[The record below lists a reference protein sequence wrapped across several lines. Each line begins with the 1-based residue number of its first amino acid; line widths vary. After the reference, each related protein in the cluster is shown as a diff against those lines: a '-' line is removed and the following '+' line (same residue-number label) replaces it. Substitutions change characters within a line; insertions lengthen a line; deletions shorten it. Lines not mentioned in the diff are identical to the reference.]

1 MNFSSNQIVEK
12 QKMTCVPRGIFDR
25 DDEGKDQIK
34 RLLLLL
40 FLPSDSMGDVD
51 EDDCEKKNR
60 LTRILT
66 NEVVNHERDNQT

>member
-1 MNFSSNQIVEK
+1 
-12 QKMTCVPRGIFDR
+12 MTCVPRGIFDR

-40 FLPSDSMGDVD
+40 LRLHHHLLSYSIGHVD
-51 EDDCEKKNR
+51 DDDCEKKNR

-66 NEVVNHERDNQT
+66 NEVVNHEHDNQT